1 MVSRKTVT
9 RAQLLKAK
17 AQIKKQGTRRRRVMD
32 RLPAGRLVKTKRY
45 YKRGAKTYGD
55 NPRIR
60 RRERGS
66 INLREIWEV
75 NYALKKAKG
84 KRPAF
89 PYSIM
94 LFVNGY
100 DKQSVASKDAKSIK
114 SMVSRKFD
122 DVDVKVVKGKVKKSK

>member
-100 DKQSVASKDAKSIK
+100 DKQSVASKDAKFLK
-114 SMVSRKFD
+114 NYVARKFD
-122 DVDVKVVKGKVKKSK
+122 DLDVKVVKGKVKKSK

>member
-9 RAQLLKAK
+9 ISQLLKAK
-17 AQIKKQGTRRRRVMD
+17 AKIKRQGTRRRRVMD
-32 RLPAGRLVKTKRY
+32 RLPAGRLVKGKRY
-45 YKRGAKTYGD
+45 YKRTAKSYGD
-55 NPRIR
+55 NPKIR
-60 RRERGS
+60 RGGQV
-66 INLREIWEV
+66 NLREIWEV

-100 DKQSVASKDAKSIK
+100 DKQATASKDAKSIK

-122 DVDVKVVKGKVKKSK
+122 DVDVKVVKGKVKKKK

>member
-1 MVSRKTVT
+1 MVSRKKVT
-9 RAQLLKAK
+9 KAQLLKAK
-17 AQIKKQGTRRRRVMD
+17 AKIKRQGTKRTQR
-32 RLPAGRLVKTKRY
+32 AGFGRY
-45 YKRGAKTYGD
+45 YQRGAKTYGD
-55 NPRIR
+55 NPKIKS
-60 RRERGS
+60 RERKT

-100 DKQSVASKDAKSIK
+100 EKQTMASKDAKSIK
-114 SMVSRKFD
+114 SMVSRKFE

>member
-1 MVSRKTVT
+1 MVSRKKVT
-9 RAQLLKAK
+9 KAQLLKAK
-17 AQIKKQGTRRRRVMD
+17 AKIKRQGTRG
-32 RLPAGRLVKTKRY
+32 AKRY
-45 YKRGAKTYGD
+45 YKRGARSYGD
-55 NPRIR
+55 NPKIR
-60 RRERGS
+60 RGGQV
-66 INLREIWEV
+66 NLREIWEV

-100 DKQSVASKDAKSIK
+100 EKQTIASKDAKSIK
-114 SMVSRKFD
+114 SLVSRRFD

>member
-1 MVSRKTVT
+1 MVARKKVT
-9 RAQLLKAK
+9 KAQLLKAK
-17 AQIKKQGTRRRRVMD
+17 AKIKRQGTEG
-32 RLPAGRLVKTKRY
+32 AKRY

-55 NPRIR
+55 NPRIKS
-60 RRERGS
+60 RERKT

-84 KRPAF
+84 KRPDF

-100 DKQSVASKDAKSIK
+100 EKQAIASKDAKFLK
-114 SMVSRKFD
+114 NYVARRFED
-122 DVDVKVVKGKVKKSK
+122 LDVKVVKGKVKKSR

>member
-1 MVSRKTVT
+1 MQKSY
-9 RAQLLKAK
+9 
-17 AQIKKQGTRRRRVMD
+17 D
-32 RLPAGRLVKTKRY
+32 
-45 YKRGAKTYGD
+45 D

-100 DKQSVASKDAKSIK
+100 EKQTIASKDAKSIK
-114 SMVSRKFD
+114 RMVSRKFD
-122 DVDVKVVKGKVKKSK
+122 DVDVKVVKGKVKKSR

>member
-1 MVSRKTVT
+1 MVSRKKVT
-9 RAQLLKAK
+9 EAQLLKAK
-17 AQIKKQGTRRRRVMD
+17 AKIKRQGTRKRRS
-32 RLPAGRLVKTKRY
+32 PAGRLLKTKRY
-45 YKRGAKTYGD
+45 YKRDAKSYDD

-100 DKQSVASKDAKSIK
+100 EKQTIASKDAKSIK
-114 SMVSRKFD
+114 RMVSRKFD
-122 DVDVKVVKGKVKKSK
+122 DVDVKVVKGKVKKSR

>member
-1 MVSRKTVT
+1 MVARKKATES
-9 RAQLLKAK
+9 QLLRAKAK
-17 AQIKKQGTRRRRVMD
+17 IKKQGTR
-32 RLPAGRLVKTKRY
+32 GGKKY
-45 YKRGAKTYGD
+45 YKRKAKSYGD
-55 NPRIR
+55 NPRK
-60 RRERGS
+60 RGGS
-66 INLREIWEV
+66 QINLREIWEV

-100 DKQSVASKDAKSIK
+100 EKQAIASKDAKSIK

-122 DVDVKVVKGKVKKSK
+122 DVDVKVVKGKVKRKK

>member
-9 RAQLLKAK
+9 ISQLLKAK
-17 AQIKKQGTRRRRVMD
+17 AKIKRQGTR
-32 RLPAGRLVKTKRY
+32 KTKKAGFGRY
-45 YKRGAKTYGD
+45 YQRRAKSYDD

-100 DKQSVASKDAKSIK
+100 EKQATASKDAKFLK
-114 SMVSRKFD
+114 NYVARKFD
-122 DVDVKVVKGKVKKSK
+122 DLDVKVVKGKVKKKK

>member
-9 RAQLLKAK
+9 RATLLKAK
-17 AQIKKQGTRRRRVMD
+17 AKIKKQGTRG
-32 RLPAGRLVKTKRY
+32 AKRY
-45 YKRGAKTYGD
+45 YKRGAKSYGD
-55 NPRIR
+55 NPKIR
-60 RRERGS
+60 RGGQV
-66 INLREIWEV
+66 NLREIWEV

-100 DKQSVASKDAKSIK
+100 DKQATASKDAKSIK

-122 DVDVKVVKGKVKKSK
+122 DVDVKVVKGKVKRSK

>member
-1 MVSRKTVT
+1 MVSRKKVT
-9 RAQLLKAK
+9 KAQLLKAK
-17 AQIKKQGTRRRRVMD
+17 AKIQRQGSKGGKK
-32 RLPAGRLVKTKRY
+32 Y
-45 YKRGAKTYGD
+45 YKRKAKSYGD
-55 NPRIR
+55 NPKIR
-60 RRERGS
+60 RGGQV
-66 INLREIWEV
+66 NLREIWEV

-100 DKQSVASKDAKSIK
+100 EKQTIASKDAKSIK
-114 SMVSRKFD
+114 SLVSRRFD

>member
-9 RAQLLKAK
+9 KAQLLKAK
-17 AQIKKQGTRRRRVMD
+17 AKIQKQGTRRRRVFD
-32 RLPAGRLVKTKRY
+32 RLPAGRLVKGKRY
-45 YKRGAKTYGD
+45 YKRDAKSYGD
-55 NPRIR
+55 NPKIR
-60 RRERGS
+60 RGGQV
-66 INLREIWEV
+66 NLREIWEV

-100 DKQSVASKDAKSIK
+100 EKQTMASKDAQSIK
-114 SMVSRKFD
+114 RMVSRKFD

>member
-17 AQIKKQGTRRRRVMD
+17 AQIKKQGTRRQRTA
-32 RLPAGRLVKTKRY
+32 AGRLVKTKRY
-45 YKRGAKTYGD
+45 YKRGARTYGD

-100 DKQSVASKDAKSIK
+100 DKQATASKDAKFLK
-114 SMVSRKFD
+114 NYVARKFD
-122 DVDVKVVKGKVKKSK
+122 DLDVKVVKGKVKKSK